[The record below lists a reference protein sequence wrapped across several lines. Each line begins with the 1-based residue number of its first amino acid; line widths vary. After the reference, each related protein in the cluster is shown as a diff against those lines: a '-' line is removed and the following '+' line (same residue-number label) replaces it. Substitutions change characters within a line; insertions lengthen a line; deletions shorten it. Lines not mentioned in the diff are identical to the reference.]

1 MRKGGEGK
9 RASSL
14 PEEDDE
20 EEDEEEEG
28 DEEDEDEED
37 DEEEEVEQAAGG
49 EEEEEEEEEE
59 EPPRLKPLNS
69 PHPRR
74 KGAAF
79 ACVRLRARDRRY
91 VPQCPRISDQLFDQ
105 SSLP

>member
-37 DEEEEVEQAAGG
+37 DEEEEEEQAAGG
-49 EEEEEEEEEE
+49 EEEEEEE

-91 VPQCPRISDQLFDQ
+91 GPQCPRISDQLFDQ